1 MSLVCL
7 NLSESVVPHI
17 AERLC
22 PCRYFTI
29 VFAFCEVAQ
38 RKQKGVVCLMGNQ
51 WSLNYPAFGNGF
63 ERSTT

>member
-29 VFAFCEVAQ
+29 VFAVCEVAQ
-38 RKQKGVVCLMGNQ
+38 RKQKGVVCLMADQRISGMASKDQ
-51 WSLNYPAFGNGF
+51 
-63 ERSTT
+63 RH

>member
-38 RKQKGVVCLMGNQ
+38 RKQKGVVFLMADQRISGMASKDQ
-51 WSLNYPAFGNGF
+51 
-63 ERSTT
+63 RH

>member
-38 RKQKGVVCLMGNQ
+38 RKQRELFVL
-51 WSLNYPAFGNGF
+51 WLISGF
-63 ERSTT
+63 REWLRKINAIK